1 MKQWTY
7 GGMRRRTRYSLMGAS
22 ALLVALVVAVVLRK
36 EAPPECARLLPESDA
51 IVYFDFKPLRLVTHY
66 DRTAV
71 PHSPEFQRFID
82 ATGFVFERDLDQ
94 AAFAMHRMPNPNG
107 PNGPVAFDEV
117 FEGRID
123 GKRLTAYLNTVA
135 TSSEI
140 YAGHQI
146 FSVPVEGRTL
156 RVVMLGYDM
165 VAASNTPTPE
175 QIHSILDRYRSAA
188 SPFAGSSLL
197 GARYSEVP
205 LLSEAWGIGKIGLPF
220 ADHDKLQMLGLTLPI
235 PADTT
240 FVASV
245 RYVHS
250 LHLRVEEITDSDGSA
265 ADSAAALSALLSMVK
280 SMQQNQPVTAPEDV
294 ALQQMLDSLKVEQQ
308 KNRTVVTGTVP
319 LDLLKK
325 VTGSPD
331 VSAPVQ

>member
-1 MKQWTY
+1 
-7 GGMRRRTRYSLMGAS
+7 MRRRTRYSLMGVC
-22 ALLVALVVAVVLRK
+22 ALLAALLVAVVLRK

-51 IVYFDFKPLRLVTHY
+51 IVYFDLKPIRLVTHY

-71 PHSPEFQRFID
+71 THSPEFQKFID

-94 AAFAMHRMPNPNG
+94 AAFALERMPNPNG
-107 PNGPVAFDEV
+107 PNGPVAFSEV

-123 GKRLTAYLNTVA
+123 GKRLTAYLKSVA
-135 TSSEI
+135 TSTEF
-140 YAGHQI
+140 YAGHEI
-146 FSVPVEGRTL
+146 FNIPVDGRTL
-156 RVVMLGYDM
+156 RVTMLGYEM
-165 VAASNTPTPE
+165 VAASNTPTTE

-197 GARYSEVP
+197 GARYSDVP
-205 LLSEAWGIGKIGLPF
+205 LLSMAWGIGKIGLPF

-250 LHLRVEEITDSDGSA
+250 LHLRVEEIANSDGSA
-265 ADSAAALSALLSMVK
+265 ADSAAALSGLLSMMK
-280 SMQQNQPVTAPEDV
+280 SVQQNQPATAPEDV
-294 ALQQMLDSLKVEQQ
+294 AMQQLLDSLKVEQQ
-308 KNRTVVTGTVP
+308 KSRMIVTGTMPVEI
-319 LDLLKK
+319 LKK
-325 VTGSPD
+325 VAGSPQD
-331 VSAPVQ
+331 AMTPQ

>member
-1 MKQWTY
+1 
-7 GGMRRRTRYSLMGAS
+7 MRRRTRYSLMGAS
-22 ALLVALVVAVVLRK
+22 ALLVALAVAVLLRK

-51 IVYFDFKPLRLVTHY
+51 IVYFDFKPLRLITHF
-66 DRTAV
+66 DRTSV

-94 AAFAMHRMPNPNG
+94 AAFAMLRMPDPNG
-107 PNGPVAFDEV
+107 PNGPVAFSEV

-123 GKRLTAYLNTVA
+123 GKRLTAYLQTVA
-135 TSSEI
+135 TSTEI
-140 YAGHQI
+140 YAGHEI
-146 FSVPVEGRTL
+146 FNVPVEGRTL
-156 RVVMLGYDM
+156 RVTMLGYEM

-175 QIHSILDRYRSAA
+175 QIHAILDRYRSAA

-197 GARYSEVP
+197 AARYGDVP

-240 FVASV
+240 FVASM

-250 LHLRVEEITDSDGSA
+250 LHLRIEEIADSDGSA
-265 ADSAAALSALLSMVK
+265 ADSAAALGSLLSMVK
-280 SMQQNQPVTAPEDV
+280 SVQQSQPATAPEDV
-294 ALQQMLDSLKVEQQ
+294 ALQQMIDSLKVEQE
-308 KNRTVVTGTVP
+308 KSRTVVTGTVP
-319 LDLLKK
+319 VELLKK

-331 VSAPVQ
+331 AVAPAQ

>member
-1 MKQWTY
+1 
-7 GGMRRRTRYSLMGAS
+7 MGVC
-22 ALLVALVVAVVLRK
+22 ALLAALVVAVVLRK

-51 IVYFDFKPLRLVTHY
+51 IVYFDFKPLRLLTHI
-66 DRTAV
+66 DRTSV
-71 PHSPEFQRFID
+71 QHSPEFQRFID
-82 ATGFVFERDLDQ
+82 ATGFVFERDLNQ
-94 AAFAMHRMPNPNG
+94 AAFALHRMPNPNG

-123 GKRLTAYLNTVA
+123 GKRLTAYLNSVA
-135 TSSEI
+135 TSTEV
-140 YAGHQI
+140 YAGHEI

-175 QIHSILDRYRSAA
+175 QIHSILDRYRSSA

-197 GARYSEVP
+197 GAQYSQVP

-250 LHLRVEEITDSDGSA
+250 LHLRVEEIADSDGSA
-265 ADSAAALSALLSMVK
+265 ADSAAALSSLLGMVK
-280 SMQQNQPVTAPEDV
+280 SMQQNQPVTAPEDL
-294 ALQQMLDSLKVEQQ
+294 ALQQMLDSLKVEQE
-308 KNRTVVTGTVP
+308 KNHTVITGTVP

-325 VTGSPD
+325 VTGSPG
-331 VSAPVQ
+331 VAAPVQ

>member
-1 MKQWTY
+1 
-7 GGMRRRTRYSLMGAS
+7 MGAA
-22 ALLVALVVAVVLRK
+22 ALLVALVVAVLLRK

-51 IVYFDFKPLRLVTHY
+51 IVYFNLKPLRLVTHI

-94 AAFAMHRMPNPNG
+94 AAFALQRMPDPSG
-107 PNGPVAFDEV
+107 PNGPVAFSEV

-123 GKRLTAYLNTVA
+123 GKRLTAYLNSVA
-135 TSSEI
+135 TSTES
-140 YAGHQI
+140 YAGHEI
-146 FSVPVEGRTL
+146 FCIPVDGRTL
-156 RVVMLGYDM
+156 RVTMLGYEM

-197 GARYSEVP
+197 AARYSDVP
-205 LLSEAWGIGKIGLPF
+205 LFSAAWGIGKIGLPF
-220 ADHDKLQMLGLTLPI
+220 ADNGKLQMLGLTLPI

-245 RYVHS
+245 SYVHS
-250 LHLRVEEITDSDGSA
+250 LHLRVEEIADSDGTA
-265 ADSAAALSALLSMVK
+265 ADSVAALNGLLNLVK
-280 SMQQNQPVTAPEDV
+280 SIQQGQPASAPQDVAMQQ
-294 ALQQMLDSLKVEQQ
+294 MIDSLKVEQE
-308 KNRTVVTGTVP
+308 KNRAVVTGTVP

-325 VTGSPD
+325 VAGSPD
-331 VSAPVQ
+331 AATAP

>member
-1 MKQWTY
+1 
-7 GGMRRRTRYSLMGAS
+7 MGAG
-22 ALLVALVVAVVLRK
+22 ALLVALVVAVLLRK

-51 IVYFDFKPLRLVTHY
+51 IVYFDFKPLRLITHL
-66 DRTAV
+66 DRTSV
-71 PHSPEFQRFID
+71 QHSPEFQRFID

-94 AAFAMHRMPNPNG
+94 AAFAMTRMPNPNG
-107 PNGPVAFDEV
+107 PNGPVAFSEV

-123 GKRLTAYLNTVA
+123 GKRLTAYLQSVA
-135 TSSEI
+135 TSTEV
-140 YAGHQI
+140 YAGHEI
-146 FSVPVEGRTL
+146 FNVPVEGRTL
-156 RVVMLGYDM
+156 RVTMLGYEM

-197 GARYSEVP
+197 AARYSDVP
-205 LLSEAWGIGKIGLPF
+205 LLAEAWGIGKIGLPF
-220 ADHDKLQMLGLTLPI
+220 ADNDKLQMLGLTLPI

-250 LHLRVEEITDSDGSA
+250 LHLRIEEIADSEGSA
-265 ADSAAALSALLSMVK
+265 ADSAAALGALLNMVK
-280 SMQQNQPVTAPEDV
+280 SVQHSQPATAPEDV
-294 ALQQMLDSLKVEQQ
+294 AMEQMIDSLKVEQE
-308 KNRTVVTGTVP
+308 KSRTVVTGTVP
-319 LDLLKK
+319 VELLKK

-331 VSAPVQ
+331 AAAPVQ

>member
-1 MKQWTY
+1 
-7 GGMRRRTRYSLMGAS
+7 MGA
-22 ALLVALVVAVVLRK
+22 AVLLVALAVAVILRK

-51 IVYFDFKPLRLVTHY
+51 IIYFDLRPLRLATHF
-66 DRTAV
+66 DRTTV

-94 AAFAMHRMPNPNG
+94 AAFALHRMPDPNG
-107 PNGPVAFDEV
+107 PNGPVAFSEV

-123 GKRLTAYLNTVA
+123 GKRLTAYLNSVA
-135 TSSEI
+135 TSKET
-140 YAGHQI
+140 YAGHDI
-146 FSVPVEGRTL
+146 FCIPVDGRTL
-156 RVVMLGYDM
+156 RVAMLGYAM

-197 GARYSEVP
+197 AARYSEVP
-205 LLSEAWGIGKIGLPF
+205 LLSAAWGIGKVGLPF
-220 ADHDKLQMLGLTLPI
+220 ADNGKLQMLGLTLPV

-250 LHLRVEEITDSDGSA
+250 LHLRVEEIADNDASA
-265 ADSAAALSALLSMVK
+265 ADSAAALNSLLTLVK
-280 SMQQNQPVTAPEDV
+280 SIEHSQPATAPEDV
-294 ALQQMLDSLKVEQQ
+294 AMGELIDSLKIEQE
-308 KNRTVVTGTVP
+308 KSRTVVTGTVP
-319 LDLLKK
+319 VELLKK
-325 VTGSPD
+325 VTD
-331 VSAPVQ
+331 APGEAAAQ

>member
-1 MKQWTY
+1 
-7 GGMRRRTRYSLMGAS
+7 MRRRTRYSLMGAS
-22 ALLVALVVAVVLRK
+22 ALLAALVIAVVLRK

-51 IVYFDFKPLRLVTHY
+51 IVYFDLKPLRLVTHF

-94 AAFAMHRMPNPNG
+94 AAFALHRMPNPNG
-107 PNGPVAFDEV
+107 PNGPVAFSEV
-117 FEGRID
+117 FEGKID
-123 GKRLTAYLNTVA
+123 GKRLTAYLNSVA
-135 TSSEI
+135 TAKES
-140 YAGHQI
+140 YAGHDI
-146 FSVPVEGRTL
+146 FCIPMDGRTL
-156 RVVMLGYDM
+156 RVAMLGYEM

-175 QIHSILDRYRSAA
+175 QIHSILDRYRSSA

-197 GARYSEVP
+197 AARYSDVP
-205 LLSEAWGIGKIGLPF
+205 LLSAAWGIGKVGLPF
-220 ADHDKLQMLGLTLPI
+220 ADNGKLQMLGLTLPI

-250 LHLRVEEITDSDGSA
+250 LRLRVEELADNEQSA
-265 ADSAAALSALLSMVK
+265 ADSAAALNTLLGMVK
-280 SMQQNQPVTAPEDV
+280 SIQQAQPSSAPEDV
-294 ALQQMLDSLKVEQQ
+294 ALQQMIESLKVEQE
-308 KNRTVVTGTVP
+308 KSRTVVTGTVP

-331 VSAPVQ
+331 VTVP